1 MKIAVLGATG
11 WIGGTVAAEVQQ
23 RGHELIALVRD
34 PARFTLAAEVRRANS
49 LDPASLEQA
58 LDGVELLIAS
68 IGGRADGQHGM
79 VADSA
84 RTLLKVLPRTGVTR
98 LLWVGGAG
106 SLEVAPGATL
116 LSQPDFPEEYRRRS
130 PGPGPGAGPIS
141 QRRHPGELDL
151 RQPRRRDLSRRA
163 PRPLPA
169 GRRSTADR
177 RRGPLP
183 HQRRGLRQG
192 AGGRGGSRPVPSPAH
207 RRSLLNGEPSLIHYG
222 VMPAKARSPGA

>member
-79 VADSA
+79 VVDSA
-84 RTLLKVLPRTGVTR
+84 RTLLKVLPRTGLTR

-116 LSQPDFPEEYRRRS
+116 LSQPGFPEEYRDEALAQGQALDLFRS
-130 PGPGPGAGPIS
+130 ADTPVNWTFVSPAAEIF
-141 QRRHPGELDL
+141 PGE
-151 RQPRRRDLSRRA
+151 
-163 PRPLPA
+163 
-169 GRRSTADR
+169 
-177 RRGPLP
+177 RRGHYRL
-183 HQRRGLRQG
+183 
-192 AGGRGGSRPVPSPAH
+192 GGDRLLTDAEGRSRISV
-207 RRSLLNGEPSLIHYG
+207 EDY
-222 VMPAKARSPGA
+222 AKALVDEAEAGQYPRQRIGVAY